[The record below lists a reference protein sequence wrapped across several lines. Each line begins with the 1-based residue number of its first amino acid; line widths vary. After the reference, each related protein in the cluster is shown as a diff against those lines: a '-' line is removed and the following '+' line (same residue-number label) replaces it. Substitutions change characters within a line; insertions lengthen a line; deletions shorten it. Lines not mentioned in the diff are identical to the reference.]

1 MRLTS
6 SPLAPPAR
14 PPAHLAH
21 ARLGGAPGT
30 ASRSARRV
38 RCAAHGPGWG
48 PRSRDRGPGSVRAAS
63 PSPPSPPRP
72 PQGALARAG
81 TRALRAGTRTH
92 GAHPTR
98 GSAGAAG
105 AAQARARL
113 GLGRPDGGRGAGS
126 ATARP
131 RVTGPGRR
139 AGPPA
144 GMRSC
149 RAKKAP
155 DVTCSQSACAARG
168 QVTSAGAQLWVQM
181 RGGGRGGRGAG
192 LASTALRPLPSPRTR
207 TLALKGAARGPCARL
222 GPHLSQPHL
231 CLSRGSP
238 ASPHTDPRRVRLTG
252 FPARVFSPR
261 SGLNWRRPPVPRPP
275 QPLFV

>member
-1 MRLTS
+1 MTHPRAGRTGSSVRLPS
-6 SPLAPPAR
+6 SPLASPAR
-14 PPAHLAH
+14 RPAHLVTLASGAH
-21 ARLGGAPGT
+21 RGP
-30 ASRSARRV
+30 ASPSARRV

-48 PRSRDRGPGSVRAAS
+48 ARSRGRGPGSVRAAS

-72 PQGALARAG
+72 PRGALARAG

-105 AAQARARL
+105 AAEARARL
-113 GLGRPDGGRGAGS
+113 GLGLGRPDEGRGAGS

-155 DVTCSQSACAARG
+155 DVTCSQSACGARG

-181 RGGGRGGRGAG
+181 RGGGRGAG
-192 LASTALRPLPSPRTR
+192 LAATALRPLPSPRTR
-207 TLALKGAARGPCARL
+207 ALALKGAARGPCARL
-222 GPHLSQPHL
+222 GPHLSQLHL
-231 CLSRGSP
+231 SASRGDP
-238 ASPHTDPRRVRLTG
+238 PPHRTQTRG
-252 FPARVFSPR
+252 G
-261 SGLNWRRPPVPRPP
+261 SG
-275 QPLFV
+275 